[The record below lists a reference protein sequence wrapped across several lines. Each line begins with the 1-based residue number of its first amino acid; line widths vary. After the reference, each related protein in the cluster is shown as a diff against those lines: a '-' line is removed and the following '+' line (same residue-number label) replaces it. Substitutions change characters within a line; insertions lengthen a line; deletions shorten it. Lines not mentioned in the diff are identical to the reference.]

1 MEATTMDATTA
12 EILCKLNTAFYRGQA
27 ASFSQTRQS
36 PWPGWERCVR
46 WMPRACDADSAS
58 CDIDS
63 CDGAA
68 SVPRNGAV
76 SVLDVACGNLRFETY
91 LQRAFPARAF
101 SFYAVDN
108 CDELASDVSGA
119 AFQRLD
125 VCAALR
131 SDVPLAPL
139 IDAPA
144 CDMAVSFGF
153 LHHVPGFEARCALLG
168 ALVECVRPGGTVCV
182 SLWRFMDD
190 ARLADKARASH
201 ERALQDEGLPI
212 GRLELDERD
221 YLLGWQ
227 NRPGVYRYCH
237 HFDEREIDSL
247 AASVASSAEL
257 VDRFSADGKTGRLNT
272 YLVFRRR

>member
-1 MEATTMDATTA
+1 MDATTA

-27 ASFSQTRQS
+27 ASFSQTRQA
-36 PWPGWERCVR
+36 PWPGWERCAR
-46 WMPRACDADSAS
+46 WVSRAWDVGPASRDDGPRDDGTAS
-58 CDIDS
+58 
-63 CDGAA
+63 
-68 SVPRNGAV
+68 RNGAV

-101 SFYAVDN
+101 SFYAVDD
-108 CDELASDVSGA
+108 CDELAGDVSDA
-119 AFQRLD
+119 AFQHLD

-131 SDVPLAPL
+131 SQVPLAPL

-144 CDMAVSFGF
+144 CDAAVSFGF

-168 ALVECVRPGGTVCV
+168 ALVECVRLGGTVCV

-190 ARLADKARASH
+190 ARLAEKARASH

-212 GRLELDERD
+212 GRLELDKGD

-227 NRPGVYRYCH
+227 DRPGVYRYCH

-247 AASVASSAEL
+247 AVSVASSAEL

>member
-1 MEATTMDATTA
+1 MDATTA
-12 EILCKLNTAFYRGQA
+12 EILCKLNTAFYRSQA

-36 PWPGWERCVR
+36 PWPGWERCAR
-46 WMPRACDADSAS
+46 WMPRACDAGSVS
-58 CDIDS
+58 CAIDS
-63 CDGAA
+63 CGGAA
-68 SVPRNGAV
+68 

-144 CDMAVSFGF
+144 CDMA
-153 LHHVPGFEARCALLG
+153 E
-168 ALVECVRPGGTVCV
+168 
-182 SLWRFMDD
+182 
-190 ARLADKARASH
+190 
-201 ERALQDEGLPI
+201 I
-212 GRLELDERD
+212 GRAH
-221 YLLGWQ
+221 
-227 NRPGVYRYCH
+227 V
-237 HFDEREIDSL
+237 
-247 AASVASSAEL
+247 
-257 VDRFSADGKTGRLNT
+257 
-272 YLVFRRR
+272 